1 MNTSRMKSAKFI
13 KLLTDAGLIQSK
25 SINLNASI
33 ISKKGMKSH
42 RITPTKLLLD
52 RNEIDLVFKKVAA

>member
-1 MNTSRMKSAKFI
+1 MKSAKFI

-25 SINLNASI
+25 SININASI
-33 ISKKGMKSH
+33 IGNKGMNSH
-42 RITPTKLLLD
+42 RIAKSKLLLD